1 MPPLRPSSYVTAV
14 VTLLLLFA
22 IPATTVAAGDSDDT
36 EDRPT
41 YEPTAEQLELNE
53 RGVEAL
59 ITGEHARSVA
69 LLTEAYRLGEVNI
82 LALNLGRAYQA
93 LGECEEAEAKL
104 ELVDE
109 LPVVDTPPPQRV
121 EDQADE
127 YLLEVRDS
135 CEEDVET
142 DVETDADDAEDL
154 EIEATDPSADDD
166 RSTEDLIALEDDDW
180 LTDNQRDVGRYTAG
194 AGTVLAATAAGLHL
208 TARHQRSTAEEQ
220 LRDEQYRSGDDA
232 DVHSRLTQAEVA
244 ATETRT
250 SRLDTAAVTAG
261 AVGLL
266 AIGAGAYL
274 WMSAPDVTGETTA
287 LDVSVGSDRWLL
299 RWSTAF

>member
-22 IPATTVAAGDSDDT
+22 IPATTVAAGDSDDI

-93 LGECEEAEAKL
+93 LGQCDEAEAKL

-121 EDQADE
+121 EDRADE
-127 YLLEVRDS
+127 YLQEVRDS
-135 CEEDVET
+135 CED
-142 DVETDADDAEDL
+142 DVETDADDAGDL
-154 EIEATDPSADDD
+154 EMESTDPSADED
-166 RSTEDLIALEDDDW
+166 RPAEELIPLEDDAW
-180 LTDNQRDVGRYTAG
+180 LTDNQRDVGRYTTGAG
-194 AGTVLAATAAGLHL
+194 AVLAATAAGLHL
-208 TARHQRSTAEEQ
+208 TARHQRSTAEEK
-220 LRDEQYRSGDDA
+220 LHDEQYRSGDDA
-232 DVHSRLTQAEVA
+232 DVHSSLTQAGVA
-244 ATETRT
+244 AIETRT
-250 SRLDTAAVTAG
+250 SRLDTAAVTTG

-274 WMSAPDVTGETTA
+274 WMSAPDATAETTA
-287 LDVSVGSDRWLL
+287 LDVSVDDDRWLL